1 MSNSSHWFSNTFGFV
16 RGNILV
22 LTISGSLG
30 MFSRSMVFPY
40 VPLYVL
46 SLGGDPAQ
54 IGIVYA
60 LGPLGGLLIFP
71 IAGYLAD
78 HMDRPKLIAAAG
90 YFSALMLLINAGAP
104 TWEWVAAARLLQGM
118 AVFHFP
124 ASSAIVADSLPP
136 EHRGRG
142 MATMA
147 AMTGSLALFAPYL
160 AGRTLDAWGVDEGMR
175 LLYVAMAA
183 AYAGGATINLIFLR
197 DTRRR
202 VPQPNSASTPETT
215 PGTTPVRDNEAIHAD
230 SMWAIFRGVY
240 ADIIPM
246 LRGFSPALK
255 AMAIIIT
262 LCFVCNGLAGPFW
275 VVYVTTHVGLSSSEW
290 GLILLVEASL
300 RNLATIPAGFLVDH
314 FGRRR
319 FIIMALLASCVIP
332 LLLLASSFVQVLG
345 VRCVIGIVSAFFS
358 PAMGALMADIVPSA
372 SRGRVMAAIGRG
384 TVMVGGATGGIGGP
398 GVGFLITIP
407 LVIGSAVGGLLYAT
421 NPAIPFLFVL
431 GAMGLALILAIRY
444 LHEPK
449 TAEI

>member
-1 MSNSSHWFSNTFGFV
+1 MKSSTNWFSDTFGFV
-16 RGNILV
+16 RGNVLV

-60 LGPLGGLLIFP
+60 LGPLGGLLMFP

-78 HMDRPKLIAAAG
+78 HMNRPKLIAVAG
-90 YFSALMLLINAGAP
+90 YFSAVMLLINAVAP
-104 TWEWVAAARLLQGM
+104 TWEWVAAARLLQGL

-124 ASSAIVADSLPP
+124 ASSAIIADSLPP

-147 AMTGSLALFAPYL
+147 AMAGSLALFAPYL
-160 AGRTLDAWGVDEGMR
+160 AGITLDTWGVDYGMR
-175 LLYVAMAA
+175 ILYVAMAV
-183 AYAGGATINLIFLR
+183 AYAVGGTINLIFLR
-197 DTRRR
+197 ETR
-202 VPQPNSASTPETT
+202 SASTTPIQMDNLAET
-215 PGTTPVRDNEAIHAD
+215 
-230 SMWAIFRGVY
+230 FRGVY
-240 ADIIPM
+240 ADIVPM
-246 LRGFSPALK
+246 VGGFSPALK
-255 AMAIIIT
+255 AMSVVVT

-275 VVYVTTHVGLSSSEW
+275 VVYVTTEVGLSSSQW
-290 GLILLVEASL
+290 GLILLVESGL
-300 RNLATIPAGFLVDH
+300 RNLSAIPAGFLVDH

-319 FIIMALLASCVIP
+319 FIIMALFVSWFIP
-332 LLLLASSFVQVLG
+332 LLLWAGTFAQVL
-345 VRCVIGIVSAFFS
+345 VLRCAIGIVSAFFS
-358 PAMGALMADIVPSA
+358 PAMGALMADLVPSA

-407 LVIGSAVGGLLYAT
+407 LIVGSACGGLLYALS
-421 NPAIPFLFVL
+421 PSIPFLFVL
-431 GAMGLALILAIRY
+431 GAMGVALILTIRY

-449 TAEI
+449 NAEV

>member
-1 MSNSSHWFSNTFGFV
+1 
-16 RGNILV
+16 
-22 LTISGSLG
+22 
-30 MFSRSMVFPY
+30 Y

-60 LGPLGGLLIFP
+60 LGPLGGLLMFP

-78 HMDRPKLIAAAG
+78 HMNRPKLIAVAS
-90 YFSALMLLINAGAP
+90 YFSAVMLLINAVAP
-104 TWEWVAAARLLQGM
+104 TWEWVAAARLLQGL

-124 ASSAIVADSLPP
+124 ASSAIIADSLPP

-160 AGRTLDAWGVDEGMR
+160 AGTALDTWGVDYGMR
-175 LLYVAMAA
+175 ILYVAMAV
-183 AYAGGATINLIFLR
+183 AYAAGGTINLIFLR
-197 DTRRR
+197 ETR
-202 VPQPNSASTPETT
+202 STSTT
-215 PGTTPVRDNEAIHAD
+215 PIRVDNLAET
-230 SMWAIFRGVY
+230 FRGVY
-240 ADIIPM
+240 ADIVPM
-246 LRGFSPALK
+246 VRGFSPALK
-255 AMAIIIT
+255 AMSVVVT

-275 VVYVTTHVGLSSSEW
+275 VVYVTTQVGLSSSQW
-290 GLILLVEASL
+290 GLILLVEAGL
-300 RNLATIPAGFLVDH
+300 RNLSAIPAGFLVDH

-319 FIIMALLASCVIP
+319 FIIMALLVSCIIP
-332 LLLLASSFVQVLG
+332 LLLLAGTFVQVL
-345 VRCVIGIVSAFFS
+345 VLRCAIGIVSAFFS
-358 PAMGALMADIVPSA
+358 PAMGALMADLVPSA

-407 LVIGSAVGGLLYAT
+407 LIVGSACGGLLYAIS
-421 NPAIPFLFVL
+421 PSIPFLFVL
-431 GAMGLALILAIRY
+431 GAMGIALLLTIRY

-449 TAEI
+449 NAEV